1 MHCNRDLTN
10 RLVSHNLRD
19 IFVSHIR
26 AVAEESVKN
35 RTLGSIL
42 IVAGTT
48 IGAGMLAMPLAAAGV
63 GFGVTLVLLIGLW
76 ALMCYTALLL
86 LEVYQHVPADT
97 GLGSLAQRYLGRYG
111 QWVTGFSMLFLMYA
125 LTAAYISGA
134 GELLA
139 SSLSQW
145 FSVDMPPAIGVLLFT
160 AIGGT
165 VICIGTSLV
174 DLFNRFLFS
183 AKIIFLVVM
192 LALLLPH
199 IHKINLLTLPL
210 QQGLALSAIPV
221 IFTSFGFH
229 GSVPSIVSYMNG
241 DIRKLRRVF
250 MIGSFIPLVAYL
262 FWQLA
267 TLGSI
272 ESGVFA
278 GLMAQH
284 TGLNGLLEAIR
295 AVVASAHVEL
305 AVHLF
310 ADLAL
315 ATSFLGVA
323 LGLFDYLADLFQR
336 QNGVRGR
343 LQTGGITFL
352 PPLAF
357 ALFYPRGF
365 VMALGYAG
373 VALAVLALIIPSLLT
388 MQSRKHHPQVGY
400 RVAGGSP
407 ALWFVFACGIAVIA
421 IQVAIA
427 ANLLPAVG

>member
-1 MHCNRDLTN
+1 M
-10 RLVSHNLRD
+10 
-19 IFVSHIR
+19 
-26 AVAEESVKN
+26 KN

-48 IGAGMLAMPLAAAGV
+48 IGAGMLAMPLASAGV
-63 GFGVTLVLLIGLW
+63 GFGVTLALLITLW

-86 LEVYQHVPADT
+86 LEVYQHVPADM
-97 GLGSLAQRYLGRYG
+97 GLGSLAARYLGRYG
-111 QWVTGFSMLFLMYA
+111 QWATGFCMLFLLYA

-139 SSLSQW
+139 SSLNQW
-145 FSVDMPPAIGVLLFT
+145 LDWTLPPAAGVLIFT

-165 VICIGTSLV
+165 VVCIGTSLV
-174 DLFNRFLFS
+174 DLFNRFLFG
-183 AKIIFLVVM
+183 AKIIFLAIM

-199 IHKINLLTLPL
+199 IHQINLLTLPL

-229 GSVPSIVSYMNG
+229 GSIPSIVSYLGG

-250 MIGSFIPLVAYL
+250 IIGSFIPLVAYI

-272 ESGVFA
+272 DSPAFTA
-278 GLMAQH
+278 LLAQNA
-284 TGLNGLLEAIR
+284 GLNGLLEAIR
-295 AVVASAHVEL
+295 EVVASSHVEL

-336 QNGVRGR
+336 QNSAGGR
-343 LQTGGITFL
+343 LQSGLITFL

-373 VALAVLALIIPSLLT
+373 VALAVLALMLPSLLV
-388 MQSRKHHPQVGY
+388 MKSRQQHPDAPW
-400 RVAGGSP
+400 RVAGGSA
-407 ALWFVFACGIAVIA
+407 ALWLVLLCGIAIVVIQFA
-421 IQVAIA
+421 IVAG
-427 ANLLPAVG
+427 LLPAVG

>member
-1 MHCNRDLTN
+1 M
-10 RLVSHNLRD
+10 
-19 IFVSHIR
+19 
-26 AVAEESVKN
+26 KN

-48 IGAGMLAMPLAAAGV
+48 IGAGMLAMPLASAGV
-63 GFGVTLVLLIGLW
+63 GIGVTLALLITLW

-86 LEVYQHVPADT
+86 LEVYQHVPADM
-97 GLGSLAQRYLGRYG
+97 GLGSLAARYLGRYG
-111 QWVTGFSMLFLMYA
+111 QWATGFCMLFLLYA

-139 SSLSQW
+139 SSLNQW
-145 FSVDMPPAIGVLLFT
+145 LDWTLPPAAGVLIFT

-165 VICIGTSLV
+165 VVCIGTSLV

-183 AKIIFLVVM
+183 AKIIFLAIM

-199 IHKINLLTLPL
+199 IHQINLLTLPL

-229 GSVPSIVSYMNG
+229 GSIPSIVSYLGG

-250 MIGSFIPLVAYL
+250 IIGSFIPLVAYI

-272 ESGVFA
+272 DSPAFTA
-278 GLMAQH
+278 LLAQNA
-284 TGLNGLLEAIR
+284 GLNGLLEAIR
-295 AVVASAHVEL
+295 EVVASSHVEL

-336 QNGVRGR
+336 QNSAGGR
-343 LQTGGITFL
+343 LQSGLITFL

-373 VALAVLALIIPSLLT
+373 VALAVLALMLPSLLV
-388 MQSRKHHPQVGY
+388 MKSRQQHPDAPW
-400 RVAGGSP
+400 RVAGGSA
-407 ALWFVFACGIAVIA
+407 ALWLVLLCGIAIVVIQFA
-421 IQVAIA
+421 IVAG
-427 ANLLPAVG
+427 LLPAVG

>member
-1 MHCNRDLTN
+1 
-10 RLVSHNLRD
+10 
-19 IFVSHIR
+19 
-26 AVAEESVKN
+26 
-35 RTLGSIL
+35 
-42 IVAGTT
+42 
-48 IGAGMLAMPLAAAGV
+48 MLAMPLASAGV
-63 GFGVTLVLLIGLW
+63 GFGVTLALLITLW

-86 LEVYQHVPADT
+86 LEVYQHVPADM
-97 GLGSLAQRYLGRYG
+97 GLGSLAARYLGRYG
-111 QWVTGFSMLFLMYA
+111 LWATGCCMLFLMYA

-139 SSLSQW
+139 SSLNQW
-145 FSVDMPPAIGVLLFT
+145 LDWTLPPAAGVLIFT
-160 AIGGT
+160 GIGGT
-165 VICIGTSLV
+165 VVCIGTSLV

-183 AKIIFLVVM
+183 AKIIFLAIM
-192 LALLLPH
+192 LELLLPH
-199 IHKINLLTLPL
+199 IHQMNLLTLPL

-229 GSVPSIVSYMNG
+229 GSIPSIVSYLGG

-250 MIGSFIPLVAYL
+250 VIGSFIPLVAYI

-272 ESGVFA
+272 DSPAFTA
-278 GLMAQH
+278 LLAKNA
-284 TGLNGLLEAIR
+284 GLNGLLEAIR
-295 AVVASAHVEL
+295 EVVASSHVEL

-336 QNGVRGR
+336 KNSAGGR
-343 LQTGGITFL
+343 IQSGLITFL

-373 VALAVLALIIPSLLT
+373 VALAVLALMLPYLLV
-388 MQSRKHHPQVGY
+388 MKSRQQHPDAAW
-400 RVAGGSP
+400 RVAGGAP
-407 ALWFVFACGIAVIA
+407 ALWLVLACGIGIVVIQFA
-421 IQVAIA
+421 IVAG
-427 ANLLPAVG
+427 LLPAVG

>member
-1 MHCNRDLTN
+1 M
-10 RLVSHNLRD
+10 
-19 IFVSHIR
+19 
-26 AVAEESVKN
+26 KN

-48 IGAGMLAMPLAAAGV
+48 IGAGMLAMPLASAGV
-63 GFGVTLVLLIGLW
+63 GFGVTLALLITLW

-86 LEVYQHVPADT
+86 LEVYQHVPADM
-97 GLGSLAQRYLGRYG
+97 GLGSLAARYLGRYG
-111 QWVTGFSMLFLMYA
+111 QWATGFCMLFLLYA

-139 SSLSQW
+139 SSLNQW
-145 FSVDMPPAIGVLLFT
+145 LDWTLPPAAGVLIFT

-165 VICIGTSLV
+165 VVCIGTSLV

-183 AKIIFLVVM
+183 AKIIFLTIM

-199 IHKINLLTLPL
+199 IHQINLLTLPL

-229 GSVPSIVSYMNG
+229 GSIPSIVSYLGG

-250 MIGSFIPLVAYL
+250 IIGSFIPLVAYI

-272 ESGVFA
+272 DSPAFTA
-278 GLMAQH
+278 LLAQNA
-284 TGLNGLLEAIR
+284 GLNGLLEAIR
-295 AVVASAHVEL
+295 EVVASSHVEL

-336 QNGVRGR
+336 QNSAGGR
-343 LQTGGITFL
+343 LQSGLITFL

-373 VALAVLALIIPSLLT
+373 VALAVLALMLPSLLV
-388 MQSRKHHPQVGY
+388 MKSRQQHPDAPW
-400 RVAGGSP
+400 RVAGGSA
-407 ALWFVFACGIAVIA
+407 ALWLVLLCGIAIVVIQFA
-421 IQVAIA
+421 IVAG
-427 ANLLPAVG
+427 LLPAVG

>member
-1 MHCNRDLTN
+1 M
-10 RLVSHNLRD
+10 
-19 IFVSHIR
+19 
-26 AVAEESVKN
+26 KN

-48 IGAGMLAMPLAAAGV
+48 IGAGMLAMPLASAGV
-63 GFGVTLVLLIGLW
+63 GFGVTLVLLIALW

-97 GLGSLAQRYLGRYG
+97 GLGSLAARYLGRYG
-111 QWVTGFSMLFLMYA
+111 QWATGVCMLFLLYA

-139 SSLSQW
+139 SSLNQW
-145 FSVDMPPAIGVLLFT
+145 LGWTLPPAVGVLLFT
-160 AIGGT
+160 GIGGT
-165 VICIGTSLV
+165 VVCIGTSLV

-183 AKIIFLVVM
+183 AKIIFLAIM

-199 IHKINLLTLPL
+199 IHQINLLTLPL

-229 GSVPSIVSYMNG
+229 GSIPSVVSYLNG

-250 MIGSFIPLVAYL
+250 VIGSFIPLVAYI

-272 ESGVFA
+272 DSPTFTA
-278 GLMAQH
+278 LLAQNA
-284 TGLNGLLEAIR
+284 GLNGLLEAIR
-295 AVVASAHVEL
+295 EVVASSHVEL

-336 QNGVRGR
+336 KNGPAGR
-343 LQTGGITFL
+343 IQSGVITFL

-373 VALAVLALIIPSLLT
+373 VALAVLALMLPSLLV
-388 MQSRKHHPQVGY
+388 MKSRKQHPDAAW

-407 ALWFVFACGIAVIA
+407 ALWLVMLCGIGIVA
-421 IQVAIA
+421 IQFAIVAG
-427 ANLLPAVG
+427 LLPAVG

>member
-1 MHCNRDLTN
+1 M
-10 RLVSHNLRD
+10 
-19 IFVSHIR
+19 
-26 AVAEESVKN
+26 KN
-35 RTLGSIL
+35 RTLGSVF

-63 GFGVTLVLLIGLW
+63 GFSVTLILLIGLW

-97 GLGSLAQRYLGRYG
+97 GLGTLAKRYLGRYG
-111 QWVTGFSMLFLMYA
+111 QWLTGFSMMFLMYA

-139 SSLSQW
+139 SSISDW
-145 FSVDMPPAIGVLLFT
+145 TGISMSATAGVLLFT
-160 AIGGT
+160 FVAGG
-165 VICIGTSLV
+165 VVCVGTSLV

-192 LALLLPH
+192 LVLLLPH
-199 IHKINLLTLPL
+199 IHKVNLLTLPL

-229 GSVPSIVSYMNG
+229 GSVPSIVSYMDGN
-241 DIRKLRRVF
+241 IRKLRWVF
-250 MIGSFIPLVAYL
+250 ITGSAIPTVAYI
-262 FWQLA
+262 FWQVA

-272 ESGVFA
+272 DSTTFM
-278 GLMAQH
+278 GLLANH
-284 TGLNGLLEAIR
+284 AGLNGLLQALREM
-295 AVVASAHVEL
+295 VASPHVEL

-336 QNGVRGR
+336 SNTVGGR
-343 LQTGGITFL
+343 LQTGAITFL

-388 MQSRKHHPQVGY
+388 GKAESTILK
-400 RVAGGSP
+400 RVTGSKVVVRR
-407 ALWFVFACGIAVIA
+407 WWWCFSVV
-421 IQVAIA
+421 
-427 ANLLPAVG
+427 LL

>member
-1 MHCNRDLTN
+1 M
-10 RLVSHNLRD
+10 
-19 IFVSHIR
+19 
-26 AVAEESVKN
+26 KN

-48 IGAGMLAMPLAAAGV
+48 IGAGMLAMPLASAGV
-63 GFGVTLVLLIGLW
+63 GFGVTLALLITLW

-86 LEVYQHVPADT
+86 LEVYQHVPADM
-97 GLGSLAQRYLGRYG
+97 GLGSLAARYLGRYG
-111 QWVTGFSMLFLMYA
+111 QWATGFCMLFLLYA

-139 SSLSQW
+139 SSLNQW
-145 FSVDMPPAIGVLLFT
+145 LDWTLPPAAGVLIFT

-165 VICIGTSLV
+165 VVCIGTSLV

-183 AKIIFLVVM
+183 AKIIFLAIM

-199 IHKINLLTLPL
+199 IHQINLLTLPL

-229 GSVPSIVSYMNG
+229 GSIPSIVSYLGG

-250 MIGSFIPLVAYL
+250 IIGSFIPLVAYI

-272 ESGVFA
+272 DSPAFTA
-278 GLMAQH
+278 LLAQNA
-284 TGLNGLLEAIR
+284 GLNGLLEAIR
-295 AVVASAHVEL
+295 EVVASSHVEL

-336 QNGVRGR
+336 QNSAAGR
-343 LQTGGITFL
+343 LQSGLITFL

-373 VALAVLALIIPSLLT
+373 VALAVLALMLPSLLV
-388 MQSRKHHPQVGY
+388 MKSRQQHPDAPW
-400 RVAGGSP
+400 RVAGGSA
-407 ALWFVFACGIAVIA
+407 ALWLVLLCGIAIVVIQFA
-421 IQVAIA
+421 IVAG
-427 ANLLPAVG
+427 LLPAVG

>member
-1 MHCNRDLTN
+1 
-10 RLVSHNLRD
+10 
-19 IFVSHIR
+19 
-26 AVAEESVKN
+26 
-35 RTLGSIL
+35 
-42 IVAGTT
+42 
-48 IGAGMLAMPLAAAGV
+48 MPLAAAGV
-63 GFGVTLVLLIGLW
+63 GFGVTLVLLVGLW

-97 GLGSLAQRYLGRYG
+97 GLGTLARRYLGRYG
-111 QWVTGFSMLFLMYA
+111 QWLTGFSMLFLMYA

-139 SSLSQW
+139 SSISGW
-145 FSVDMPPAIGVLLFT
+145 TGMTMTSTIGVLLFT
-160 AIGGT
+160 FVAGG
-165 VICIGTSLV
+165 VVCIGTTLV
-174 DLFNRFLFS
+174 DLFNRILFS
-183 AKIIFLVVM
+183 LKIVFLLLM
-192 LALLLPH
+192 LVLLLPH

-250 MIGSFIPLVAYL
+250 IIGSAIPLVAYI

-272 ESGVFA
+272 DSSTFM
-278 GLMAQH
+278 GLLASH
-284 TGLNGLLEAIR
+284 AGLNGLLQALRE
-295 AVVASAHVEL
+295 VVASAYVEL

-323 LGLFDYLADLFQR
+323 LGLFDYLADLFAR
-336 QNGVRGR
+336 KNNVTGR
-343 LQTGGITFL
+343 LQTGAITFI

-373 VALAVLALIIPSLLT
+373 VALAVLALVIPSLLAWR
-388 MQSRKHHPQVGY
+388 SRKALAQGGY
-400 RVAGGSP
+400 RVAGGTP
-407 ALWFVFACGIAVIA
+407 ALVVIFLFGVMVIGIQFLIA
-421 IQVAIA
+421 TGM
-427 ANLLPAVG
+427 LPEVG

>member
-1 MHCNRDLTN
+1 M
-10 RLVSHNLRD
+10 
-19 IFVSHIR
+19 
-26 AVAEESVKN
+26 KN

-48 IGAGMLAMPLAAAGV
+48 IGAGMLAMPLASAGV
-63 GFGVTLVLLIGLW
+63 GFGVTLALLITLW

-86 LEVYQHVPADT
+86 LEVYQHVPADM
-97 GLGSLAQRYLGRYG
+97 GLGSLAARYLGRYG
-111 QWVTGFSMLFLMYA
+111 QWATGFCMLFLLYA

-139 SSLSQW
+139 SSLNQW
-145 FSVDMPPAIGVLLFT
+145 LDWTLPPAAGVLIFT

-165 VICIGTSLV
+165 VVCIGTSLV

-183 AKIIFLVVM
+183 AKIIFLAIM

-199 IHKINLLTLPL
+199 IHQINLLTLPL

-229 GSVPSIVSYMNG
+229 GSIPSIVSYLGG

-250 MIGSFIPLVAYL
+250 IIGSFIPLVAYI

-272 ESGVFA
+272 DSPAFTA
-278 GLMAQH
+278 LLAQNA
-284 TGLNGLLEAIR
+284 GLNGLLEAIR
-295 AVVASAHVEL
+295 EVVASSHVEL

-336 QNGVRGR
+336 QNSAGGR
-343 LQTGGITFL
+343 LQSGLITFL

-373 VALAVLALIIPSLLT
+373 VALAVLALMLPSLLV
-388 MQSRKHHPQVGY
+388 MKSRQHHPDAPW
-400 RVAGGSP
+400 RVAGGSA
-407 ALWFVFACGIAVIA
+407 ALWLVLLCGIAIVVIQFA
-421 IQVAIA
+421 IVAG
-427 ANLLPAVG
+427 LLPAVG

>member
-1 MHCNRDLTN
+1 MGLG
-10 RLVSHNLRD
+10 V
-19 IFVSHIR
+19 
-26 AVAEESVKN
+26 EKSVKN
-35 RTLGSIL
+35 RTLGSVF

-63 GFGVTLVLLIGLW
+63 GFGVTLVLLFSLW

-97 GLGSLAQRYLGRYG
+97 GLGTLARRYLGRYG
-111 QWVTGFSMLFLMYA
+111 QWVTGLSMMFLMYA
-125 LTAAYISGA
+125 LTAAYMSGA

-139 SSLSQW
+139 ASFNDWFETSLSP
-145 FSVDMPPAIGVLLFT
+145 VAGVLVFT
-160 AIGGT
+160 LVADG
-165 VICIGTSLV
+165 VVCIGTALV

-183 AKIIFLVVM
+183 AKILFLVIM
-192 LALLLPH
+192 LALLMPH
-199 IHKINLLTLPL
+199 VHNINLLTLPL
-210 QQGLALSAIPV
+210 EKGLALSAIPV

-241 DIRKLRRVF
+241 NIRKLRGIF
-250 MIGSFIPLVAYL
+250 ITGSAIPLVAYI

-272 ESGVFA
+272 NSSTFM
-278 GLMAQH
+278 GLLADH
-284 TGLNGLLEAIR
+284 AGLNGLLQALRE
-295 AVVASAHVEL
+295 VVASPHVEL

-323 LGLFDYLADLFQR
+323 LGLFDYLADLFNR
-336 QNGVRGR
+336 RNTPAGR
-343 LQTGGITFL
+343 LQTGVITFA

-373 VALAVLALIIPSLLT
+373 VALAVLALLIPSMLAW
-388 MQSRKHHPQVGY
+388 QSRKHNPQAQY
-400 RVAGGSP
+400 RVRGGKP
-407 ALWFVFACGIAVIA
+407 ALVLVFLCGIAVIVVQSCITA
-421 IQVAIA
+421 G
-427 ANLLPAVG
+427 LLPEVG